1 MADLVKLTINGKEV
15 EVPSSYTVMDA
26 AYKLGIDIPRLCFL
40 KDINE
45 TSACRICVVEIQ
57 QGPRTM
63 IKNSCTV
70 KVAEGMVVRTNTPR
84 VIKNVKMNLKLLAA
98 NHKFECWRCPREHN
112 CEFLDLLRKY
122 DIENTMGENKW
133 FDKKEYISN
142 ITDSIV
148 IDSSKCILCGR
159 CISACE
165 KLAGTGV
172 LNFNKRGFV
181 TFVSSALNHEMEDS
195 GCIYCGKCIQACP
208 VGAIKEKDDLDKV
221 EELITDPDTYTVVQM
236 APAVR
241 AALGEEFGYPM
252 GTNVEPQMYEALE
265 RLGFDDVADVNF
277 AADVTIMEEGTEFIG
292 RLNKFL
298 KGEEVVLPMFTSCSP
313 GWIRYIETYYPE
325 YLPNLSTTK
334 SPQQIQGALTKHY
347 YAEKIG
353 KDKKNVKVV
362 SVMPCIAKKSE
373 AKRPEME
380 HDGIRDVDVV
390 ITTRELAR
398 LIKRNNIEFTKLAG
412 SEPKSP
418 IAKYTGAGV
427 IFGATGGVMEA
438 ALRTVYYKLEGKEL
452 ADYDIKEVRGANDGI
467 KELTVKV
474 AGIDVNVAVVHGT
487 NSVPEMMERIKKGDK
502 QYHFIEF
509 MACTGGCVN
518 GGGQPVVN
526 AKLQDEVDVRAE
538 RAKALYSIDKNAKIR
553 ASHNNPCVVSLYEEF
568 LKEPCGHISHEL
580 LHTTYTPK
588 TKYNVE

>member
-40 KDINE
+40 KGINE
-45 TSACRICVVEIQ
+45 TSACRVCVVEIQ

-70 KVAEGMVVRTNTPR
+70 KVADGMVVRTNTER
-84 VIKNVKMNLKLLAA
+84 VHRAVKLNLQLLAA

-112 CEFLDLLRKY
+112 CEFLALLRKY
-122 DIENTMGENKW
+122 DIDNVMGESKW
-133 FDKKEYISN
+133 FSKKAP
-142 ITDSIV
+142 ITNFSDAFV
-148 IDSSKCILCGR
+148 LDSSKCILCGR
-159 CISACE
+159 CISACQ

-172 LNFNKRGFV
+172 LDFNRRGFV
-181 TFVSSALNHEMEDS
+181 TFVSSALNHEIEDS

-208 VGAIKEKDDLDKV
+208 VGALREKDDLDKV
-221 EELITDPDTYTVVQM
+221 EELLESDNYTVVQM

-252 GTNVEPQMYEALE
+252 GTNVEAQMYEALE
-265 RLGFDDVADVNF
+265 KLGFDDVTDVNF
-277 AADVTIMEEGTEFIG
+277 GADVTIMEEGTEFLE
-292 RLNKFL
+292 RLGKFL

-325 YLPNLSTTK
+325 FLPNLSTTK

-347 YAEKIG
+347 YADKIG
-353 KDKKNVKVV
+353 VDKKNIKVV
-362 SVMPCIAKKSE
+362 SVMPCIAKKFE

-380 HDGIRDVDVV
+380 SDGIRDVDVV

-398 LIKRNNIEFTKLAG
+398 LIKRHDIKFTELKG
-412 SEPKSP
+412 TTPNSP

-438 ALRTVYYKLEGKEL
+438 ALRTVYAKLEGKEL
-452 ADYDIKEVRGANDGI
+452 SDPDILDVRGVDNGI
-467 KELTVKV
+467 KEATIKVK
-474 AGIDVNVAVVHGT
+474 GLDVNIAVVHGAV
-487 NSVPEMMERIKKGDK
+487 NIPEMMRRIKEGKK
-502 QYHFIEF
+502 QYHFVEF

-518 GGGQPVVN
+518 GGGQPIVN
-526 AKLQDEVDVRAE
+526 AKVQDETDVRIE
-538 RAKALYSIDKNAKIR
+538 RAKALYSLDKANKIR
-553 ASHNNPCVVSLYEEF
+553 VSHENPVVKEVYKEF
-568 LKEPCGHISHEL
+568 LETPCGHKSHHL
-580 LHTTYTPK
+580 LHTSYTK
-588 TKYNVE
+588 REEYSK